1 MKNVFSFIVLLLLQA
16 LIFSITQAADEA
28 SSTTTTTANV
38 QEEASS
44 SNLSSAQFWG
54 QIIAIIALVV
64 CSGIVAGLTL
74 GLMSQDVTNL
84 AILSAAGTPKQRK
97 YAARIMPI
105 RKNGHLLLTAL
116 LLTNTV
122 LNETLPVLIDGL
134 FGQGYLAIILST
146 VLIVLFSEIIPQAV
160 CSRNGLAIGAFFA
173 IPVRVLIGFWYIIAW
188 PISKILDKCLGKH
201 HGFVYNVSELC
212 ELIGLHSNSNS
223 NQLHPGPLDQSTT
236 SLLQCI
242 LKVSE
247 KTAGDLLY
255 SPHPPPQHHHHEC
268 MLYADD
274 AIDNALLGRVVA
286 SGYAALPVYDRILNQ
301 QETKQE
307 AVIGTITASK
317 LFSVLHYNSSE
328 KKTIR
333 DLTLDPV
340 IEIPASTR
348 VLTLLQLLQNEPCK

>member
-1 MKNVFSFIVLLLLQA
+1 M
-16 LIFSITQAADEA
+16 D
-28 SSTTTTTANV
+28 
-38 QEEASS
+38 
-44 SNLSSAQFWG
+44 
-54 QIIAIIALVV
+54 
-64 CSGIVAGLTL
+64 
-74 GLMSQDVTNL
+74 
-84 AILSAAGTPKQRK
+84 
-97 YAARIMPI
+97 
-105 RKNGHLLLTAL
+105 
-116 LLTNTV
+116 
-122 LNETLPVLIDGL
+122 
-134 FGQGYLAIILST
+134 
-146 VLIVLFSEIIPQAV
+146 
-160 CSRNGLAIGAFFA
+160 
-173 IPVRVLIGFWYIIAW
+173 
-188 PISKILDKCLGKH
+188 
-201 HGFVYNVSELC
+201 SELC

-236 SLLQCI
+236 SLIQCI

-255 SPHPPPQHHHHEC
+255 TPHPAHHHEC

-286 SGYAALPVYDRILNQ
+286 SGYAALPVYDRILDQ

-317 LFSVLHYNSSE
+317 LFSVFHYNPE

-348 VLTLLQLLQNEPCK
+348 VLTLLQLLQNEPCKYYRLTWQYDLSINLALLSL